1 MSSTK
6 AQRLRGRLSID
17 PDAAP
22 PPVAPSSSGTERPS
36 TVAHPAG
43 AEQGDAPDLS
53 PPAQPHPVPGKQP
66 VPQQR
71 PSVMQWLTA
80 LDDPAILPGR
90 SGYRSFYISDPIF
103 ARFRAAIHWTSRRPD
118 AAGRVP
124 ENMSAAVEEF
134 MDRLASELETEFNDG
149 EVFPPTPEQRRRRR
163 NTS

>member
-1 MSSTK
+1 MSTK

-17 PDAAP
+17 PDAVPGPALAP
-22 PPVAPSSSGTERPS
+22 TASPSARTEPSSTATGTPEVEQDHAPDPVPGNQSVPQPR
-36 TVAHPAG
+36 PAG
-43 AEQGDAPDLS
+43 A
-53 PPAQPHPVPGKQP
+53 
-66 VPQQR
+66 
-71 PSVMQWLTA
+71 PSVAQWRTA

-90 SGYRSFYISDPIF
+90 NGYRSFYVSDPIF

-134 MDRLASELETEFNDG
+134 MDRLASELEADFNGG

-163 NTS
+163 TSS